1 MTFMDKSGGKL
12 GAALTVLAAAMIGGG
27 TSLSAVEPAAPTAPA
42 AAPAVVDVSK
52 LSKDEIETLIYE
64 RQQIMIQ
71 LDKDAELLGEIA
83 AGVAPAAKLRETTA
97 DLAKAAKESHAA
109 FLMKVPGGRT
119 KPEAWSNWADFS
131 QKLEY
136 FVTSTDKLAKLAE
149 TGTVAS
155 VTDTLGDAL
164 QCKACHDLYREPKKP
179 TT

>member
-1 MTFMDKSGGKL
+1 MTFMNKPGRKVGV
-12 GAALTVLAAAMIGGG
+12 ALTVLVAAMIGGG
-27 TSLSAVEPAAPTAPA
+27 TSLSATEQAAPA
-42 AAPAVVDVSK
+42 AVDVSK
-52 LSKDEIETLIYE
+52 MSKDEIETLIYE

-71 LDKDAELLGEIA
+71 LEKDAELLGEIA
-83 AGVAPAAKLRETTA
+83 AGVAPASKLRETTV
-97 DLAKAAKESHAA
+97 DLAKAAKETHTA

-131 QKLEY
+131 QKLEA

-164 QCKACHDLYREPKKP
+164 QCKGCHDLYREPKKP
-179 TT
+179 AT

>member
-1 MTFMDKSGGKL
+1 MKVLTKPGRIV
-12 GAALTVLAAAMIGGG
+12 GAALLVLAAAMIGGG
-27 TSLSAVEPAAPTAPA
+27 TSLSAVEPSAPA
-42 AAPAVVDVSK
+42 AVDASK
-52 LSKDEIETLIYE
+52 LSKDEIASLVYE

-71 LDKDAELLGEIA
+71 LEKDAELLGEIA
-83 AGVAPAAKLRETTA
+83 AGIAPAAKLRETTA
-97 DLAKAAKESHAA
+97 DLAKNAKESHIA

-131 QKLEY
+131 QKLEA

-179 TT
+179 AV

>member
-1 MTFMDKSGGKL
+1 MKVLTKPGRIG
-12 GAALTVLAAAMIGGG
+12 GAALAVLVAAMIGGG
-27 TSLSAVEPAAPTAPA
+27 TSLSAVEPVA
-42 AAPAVVDVSK
+42 AAAVDASK
-52 LSKDEIETLIYE
+52 MSKDEIETLIYE

-71 LDKDAELLGEIA
+71 LEKDAELLGEIA
-83 AGVAPAAKLRETTA
+83 AGIAPASKLRETTA
-97 DLAKAAKESHAA
+97 DLAKAAKETHTA

-131 QKLEY
+131 QKLEH
-136 FVTSTDKLAKLAE
+136 FVSSTDKLAKLAE

-179 TT
+179 ST